1 MSENINI
8 FRKMFDSYGCI
19 KVLNKYFG
27 IGGTFNNLIFIE
39 EFGYQ
44 LRHKYALLPP
54 CIYPPLSSVA

>member
-1 MSENINI
+1 MRENINI

-19 KVLNKYFG
+19 KVLNKYLG
-27 IGGTFNNLIFIE
+27 IGGSFNSLLFIE

-54 CIYPPLSSVA
+54 YI